1 MPEPDSDKW
10 RRSPKLDVGMD
21 KPNPYPTRP
30 EGFPFTTEDES
41 YQFRKPNTAYND
53 GSMPHDLPDGL
64 VSDGTP
70 NRHFGDVPV
79 AHEDNEK
86 VLRHNTKKRGY

>member
-1 MPEPDSDKW
+1 MG
-10 RRSPKLDVGMD
+10 LD
-21 KPNPYPTRP
+21 KPSPYPTRAY
-30 EGFPFTTEDES
+30 PFATEDES
-41 YQFRKPNTAYND
+41 YQFRKPNTAYNN
-53 GSMPHDLPDGL
+53 GSIEHDLPDGL